1 MSFLSAPALMPFLML
16 AAQPGDAADSP
27 WRGQMQCTV
36 TWNDTGGMDDA
47 WTLAVAS
54 DTNNIKLAIAARA
67 MAGDPKPLAKDETR
81 ELKPRKAKLEIAGMG
96 GGEVEVT
103 SFAIGEHR
111 MWHDIPLGHVE
122 NLDKFPADFV
132 LTLSFENAAPMT
144 VEMRDFVSARAYLKR
159 CLDR

>member
-1 MSFLSAPALMPFLML
+1 MPLLSATALLPLLTL
-16 AAQPGDAADSP
+16 AAQPGDTADPP

-54 DTNNIKLAIAARA
+54 DTNNMKLAIAARA
-67 MAGDPKPLAKDETR
+67 TAADPKPLAKDETR

-103 SFAIGEHR
+103 SFAIGENR

-122 NLDKFPADFV
+122 NLDKFPADFA
-132 LTLSFENAAPMT
+132 LTLSFENVAPMT
-144 VEMRDFVSARAYLKR
+144 MKMRDFAAARTYLKR